1 MLMLMLSN
9 ANANAKY
16 DNAMKRVF
24 YCAFS
29 HSNDDVAIEVADK
42 EKQRRFL
49 RWSTANF
56 EAPKGSKLYTG

>member
-1 MLMLMLSN
+1 MLMLSN
-9 ANANAKY
+9 ANAKY
-16 DNAMKRVF
+16 DCAKKFAF

>member
-1 MLMLMLSN
+1 MLIIMLSN
-9 ANANAKY
+9 DSAKKF
-16 DNAMKRVF
+16 AF